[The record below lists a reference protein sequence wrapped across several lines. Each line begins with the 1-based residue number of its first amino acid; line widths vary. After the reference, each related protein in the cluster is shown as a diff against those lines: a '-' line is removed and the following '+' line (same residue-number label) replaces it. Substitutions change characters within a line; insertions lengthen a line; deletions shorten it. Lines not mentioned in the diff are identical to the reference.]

1 MISVTDV
8 DRTVT
13 EAAVLRRWVRRETR
27 KAEYSD
33 ADPADWESERPVEAL
48 ESSHEGPAEAAVHG
62 EPTWLA
68 VSVDGTELGAFDVFP
83 GCGWDTLRTD
93 AGDEFPKAA
102 ENVRAS
108 ARRTRTAAS
117 VRSSRASTATTGRP
131 VLLEGA
137 TAQPGTLGVAR
148 EDVRRT
154 HRPPRL

>member
-8 DRTVT
+8 DGTVT
-13 EAAVLRRWVRRETR
+13 EAAALRRWVRRETR
-27 KAEYSD
+27 KAEHSD
-33 ADPADWESERPVEAL
+33 ADPADWERERPVEAL

-83 GCGWDTLRTD
+83 GCGWDALRTD
-93 AGDEFPKAA
+93 AGDEFPEAA
-102 ENVRAS
+102 E
-108 ARRTRTAAS
+108 S
-117 VRSSRASTATTGRP
+117 VRTFRSAYPDRGFGALVARQYGDDWPP

-148 EDVRRT
+148 GDVRRT